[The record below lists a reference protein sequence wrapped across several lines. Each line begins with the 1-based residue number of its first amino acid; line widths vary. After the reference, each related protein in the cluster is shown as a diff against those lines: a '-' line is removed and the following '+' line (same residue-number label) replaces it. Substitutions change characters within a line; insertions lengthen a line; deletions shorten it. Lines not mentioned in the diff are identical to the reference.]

1 MTDLHTHTNGA
12 ANGHAFSTIN
22 DNTTI
27 ISSILT
33 NASQAEQQ
41 MKLLNHIE
49 RVITNS
55 INSNN
60 GHLSTIINQRA
71 KTG

>member
-27 ISSILT
+27 NYYNPQTEPFSLKEEIE
-33 NASQAEQQ
+33 N
-41 MKLLNHIE
+41 LLA
-49 RVITNS
+49 
-55 INSNN
+55 
-60 GHLSTIINQRA
+60 A
-71 KTG
+71 KN